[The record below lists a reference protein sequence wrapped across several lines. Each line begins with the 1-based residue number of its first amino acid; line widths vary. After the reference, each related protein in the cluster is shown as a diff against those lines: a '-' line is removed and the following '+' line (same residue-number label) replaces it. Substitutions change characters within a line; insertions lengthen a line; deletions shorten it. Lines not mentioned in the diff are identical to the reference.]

1 MRRSDTPLSP
11 SSKRPRMFSH
21 AFLPPREPRTTTTTT
36 TSDAATSPP
45 QQPSLTPTLPSTP
58 PGLPPPPIVTPRQ
71 STPRTPITVP
81 QPFQDEEE
89 ERIIEVAVI
98 KNEREQQPERA
109 VPMEQ
114 GIVEHEPSTTS
125 KHDDINRLSLFEFPI
140 IAIECKYHFRTF
152 KLEANIST
160 IRAHRKFL
168 ELKTKQL
175 EKLTEKLLKEFN
187 DEKRKIV
194 VEYITNSIETLV
206 ESVKTANRTRLDN
219 LLLDQMRE
227 NAIRTIKDKA
237 TKENIERIE
246 QAQQKFD
253 RTLQLK
259 FQLDKLDR
267 RFNENMPPPALNIMD
282 KLQFRSKELTNEIR
296 DQYSEQW
303 NSIIRKT
310 KLELTSIMRTAKT
323 AEITKSEKEHQEIFE
338 KIPVDLKQPYRD
350 LIHTAE
356 IRQNR
361 KSEKKLNVLEQRAKR
376 TIVK

>member
-1 MRRSDTPLSP
+1 MRRPDTLLSP

-21 AFLPPREPRTTTTTT
+21 AFLSPRKPRATTTT
-36 TSDAATSPP
+36 DAATSPP
-45 QQPSLTPTLPSTP
+45 PQPSSTPTLPSTP
-58 PGLPPPPIVTPRQ
+58 PGLPPPPVVTPRQ
-71 STPRTPITVP
+71 STPITVP

-89 ERIIEVAVI
+89 RIIEVAVI
-98 KNEREQQPERA
+98 NNEREQQQIERA

-114 GIVEHEPSTTS
+114 GIVEHEPSTIS
-125 KHDDINRLSLFEFPI
+125 KHDDISRLSLFEFPI
-140 IAIECKYHFRTF
+140 IPIECKYHFRTF
-152 KLEANIST
+152 KLEANINT
-160 IRAHRKFL
+160 IRAHREFL
-168 ELKTKQL
+168 EHKTKQL
-175 EKLTEKLLKEFN
+175 EKQTEQLLKEFN

-227 NAIRTIKDKA
+227 NAIRTIKGKA

-267 RFNENMPPPALNIMD
+267 RFNENMPPLALNIID
-282 KLQFRSKELTNEIR
+282 KLHFRSKELTNEIR

-310 KLELTSIMRTAKT
+310 KLELTSIMRTVKN
-323 AEITKSEKEHQEIFE
+323 SRDNKERERNI
-338 KIPVDLKQPYRD
+338 KKYS
-350 LIHTAE
+350 
-356 IRQNR
+356 R
-361 KSEKKLNVLEQRAKR
+361 KYQS
-376 TIVK
+376 I

>member
-1 MRRSDTPLSP
+1 
-11 SSKRPRMFSH
+11 MFSH
-21 AFLPPREPRTTTTTT
+21 TFHPQRIPRATTITT
-36 TSDAATSPP
+36 DAATSPP
-45 QQPSLTPTLPSTP
+45 PQPSETPTLPSTP
-58 PGLPPPPIVTPRQ
+58 PGLPPPPVVTPRQ

-81 QPFQDEEE
+81 QPFHDEE

-98 KNEREQQPERA
+98 NNEEEQQQTERT

-114 GIVEHEPSTTS
+114 GIIEHGPSTIS
-125 KHDDINRLSLFEFPI
+125 KHDDISRLNLFEFPI
-140 IAIECKYHFRTF
+140 IPIECKYHFRAF
-152 KLEANIST
+152 KIEANIDT
-160 IRAHRKFL
+160 IRAHREFL

-175 EKLTEKLLKEFN
+175 EKQTEQLLKEFN
-187 DEKRKIV
+187 DGKRKIV

-206 ESVKTANRTRLDN
+206 ESVRTANRTRLDN

-227 NAIRTIKDKA
+227 NAIRTIRDKA

-246 QAQQKFD
+246 QAQERFD

-282 KLQFRSKELTNEIR
+282 KLQFRSKELTNEVR

-323 AEITKSEKEHQEIFE
+323 AEIAKSEKEHQEIFE

-361 KSEKKLNVLEQRAKR
+361 KSEKKLNFLEKRAQR
-376 TIVK
+376 TVVK

>member
-1 MRRSDTPLSP
+1 MR
-11 SSKRPRMFSH
+11 
-21 AFLPPREPRTTTTTT
+21 
-36 TSDAATSPP
+36 
-45 QQPSLTPTLPSTP
+45 
-58 PGLPPPPIVTPRQ
+58 
-71 STPRTPITVP
+71 
-81 QPFQDEEE
+81 
-89 ERIIEVAVI
+89 
-98 KNEREQQPERA
+98 REQQRETA

-114 GIVEHEPSTTS
+114 GIVEHGPSTIS
-125 KHDDINRLSLFEFPI
+125 KHDDIEKLNLFEFPI
-140 IAIECKYHFRTF
+140 IPIECKYHFRAF
-152 KLEANIST
+152 KLEANINS
-160 IRAHRKFL
+160 IKAHREFL

-175 EKLTEKLLKEFN
+175 ERQTEQLLKEFN

-194 VEYITNSIETLV
+194 VEYITNSIETLI

-227 NAIRTIKDKA
+227 NAIRIIKDKA

-361 KSEKKLNVLEQRAKR
+361 KSEKKLNFLEQRAKR